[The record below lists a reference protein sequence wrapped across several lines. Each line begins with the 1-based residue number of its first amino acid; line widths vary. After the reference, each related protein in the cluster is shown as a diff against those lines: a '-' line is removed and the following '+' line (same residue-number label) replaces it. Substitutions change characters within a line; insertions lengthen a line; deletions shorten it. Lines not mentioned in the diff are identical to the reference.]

1 MGKKIMNNILL
12 AEDINKLEEGNY
24 TFLYHKNVILNVQD
38 KTFLS
43 NFSKDNYDLTINIEN
58 NASVNF
64 DKVDIIRK
72 NINIAVNI
80 NSDSAVKFNWLIIN
94 EGNNKVQLT
103 INVLGNN
110 NKVEIRVR
118 AINRRGNSN
127 LDIICDGIINKDIKD
142 NIFVEDLKGLL
153 LNDSVIKISP
163 NMLVNSNEVVANHL
177 VTIGYL
183 DPNMLFY
190 LKSRGLSEKLA
201 CKLLLESFTC
211 SLMNEELKSLIRM
224 EVKDFE

>member
-1 MGKKIMNNILL
+1 MKVLRLMLLMGKKIMNNILL

-127 LDIICDGIINKDIKD
+127 LD
-142 NIFVEDLKGLL
+142 
-153 LNDSVIKISP
+153 KIGRAH
-163 NMLVNSNEVVANHL
+163 V
-177 VTIGYL
+177 
-183 DPNMLFY
+183 
-190 LKSRGLSEKLA
+190 
-201 CKLLLESFTC
+201 
-211 SLMNEELKSLIRM
+211 
-224 EVKDFE
+224 